1 MNKAELRAITLIVKK
16 LGWND
21 MPAVEAIPTI
31 RKMVANQQALE
42 LDCVGECDDFE
53 ETLLSLALLDIDK
66 IYSTQYVSSYT
77 DMVMWEAKEFSDTM
91 GITMDML
98 PDLLTWESIKWNVI
112 AESCQKEDEYWE
124 MYEEYL
130 AEQQEAYDETL
141 ASLRYCY

>member
-21 MPAVEAIPTI
+21 MPAVEVIPTI
-31 RKMVANQQALE
+31 EKMVANQQALE

-53 ETLLSLALLDIDK
+53 ETLLSLALQDIDK

-124 MYEEYL
+124 IMQEEYTYH
-130 AEQQEAYDETL
+130 EGEGG
-141 ASLRYCY
+141 